1 MNLKCDNIQIFQD
14 ATRVA
19 KRSESAGLKEALA
32 ENIIIITLSG
42 VTVTFFLIIIS
53 LLRTITSL
61 RVLVTSY
68 RLSREGGEAH
78 LLGQETS

>member
-1 MNLKCDNIQIFQD
+1 MTIDSYKMFQD

-42 VTVTFFLIIIS
+42 VTVVFFLIIIS
-53 LLRTITSL
+53 LLRTISGL
-61 RVLVTSY
+61 RNLLTSY
-68 RLSREGGEAH
+68 RLRHEGEGA
-78 LLGQETS
+78 LLGQE